1 MSVCQSCLYV
11 CVCVCVCE
19 REYVCVRAVCLCV
32 CVCVRALCVRVCVCV
47 CECKCVCVCVCL
59 VCVCVCVCE
68 REREGPDIT
77 DSPEL
82 SESVEMQSSFHQQ
95 TLSVCVCVCVSMGRI
110 AAPLFFTQISSR
122 SSSKLTGETSSH
134 FWSRCLFLISAH
146 LCIAQMTL
154 SQATCVHDRCDQ
166 LMLEPM
172 TLALRLQCSTV

>member
-1 MSVCQSCLYV
+1 MCARM
-11 CVCVCVCE
+11 CV
-19 REYVCVRAVCLCV
+19 
-32 CVCVRALCVRVCVCV
+32 
-47 CECKCVCVCVCL
+47 CVCVCVCL
-59 VCVCVCVCE
+59 VCVCVCVRE
-68 REREGPDIT
+68 RERGRTSLILQ
-77 DSPEL
+77 SCL
-82 SESVEMQSSFHQQ
+82 RAWEMQSSFHQQ

-122 SSSKLTGETSSH
+122 SSSTLTGETSSH